1 MATKVVKNS
10 EKRTFLEI
18 YFFFSVGISPTGIGK
33 KPPNVNNKCR
43 TFAPSKQK
51 TTQNE
56 LKNKKK
62 YYYEKDVYYRRSH
75 IRHNRY

>member
-33 KPPNVNNKCR
+33 KPPNVNNKCH
-43 TFAPSKQK
+43 TFASSKQK
-51 TTQNE
+51 DNTKRT
-56 LKNKKK
+56 KK
-62 YYYEKDVYYRRSH
+62 E
-75 IRHNRY
+75 ILL